1 MIEVFFY
8 SIADKKV
15 NQVVSDTIQVLLDS
29 EYVPVNDKNVLKH
42 CLEVA
47 KEGMYP
53 SKDYFNTF
61 YSMPAFTYNNLAEIV
76 TYANKV
82 IDFYKTQYLQKSV
95 LGIINESTSSSEF
108 LAKLDELSNKGDRID
123 EDDAF
128 EMYRPILY
136 SEAKDKPETKGIMC
150 GVPEID
156 ELTNGFQE
164 GSVASIC
171 AFTGQGKSTMTVSTL
186 FRNALEGKKCLL
198 VSLEMAP
205 EIIWPQ
211 FQARYLYQC
220 KGMSLNFQD
229 ILMHKLTQEQATQ
242 VDGYDDDFKEQIC
255 KNLMIIDELV
265 LSKSVV
271 TSAKS
276 IQRLLRKCEKQLGGL
291 DLIAFDHVGQFELL
305 FPEMG
310 NVILK
315 QIQSAI
321 KTYACE
327 DGHRPAC
334 IWCVQCNR
342 EGYKLAQKNGGKYAM
357 TAIADL
363 NEVERSSSYILFMY
377 TSDDD
382 KLSQETH
389 MTLTK
394 HRLGAV
400 LSDPVVTTF
409 NPGVSTVGQA
419 IDKISLDDGDFNALG
434 NDFNFDMTF

>member
-8 SIADKKV
+8 SIADRKV
-15 NQVVSDTIQVLLDS
+15 NQVVSDTIQLMLDS
-29 EYVPVNDKNVLKH
+29 EYVPTNDKKALQH
-42 CLEVA
+42 CLDVA
-47 KEGMYP
+47 KNGQYP
-53 SKDYFNTF
+53 SEDYFSTF
-61 YSMPAFTYNNLAEIV
+61 YPKAAFTYNNLAELV
-76 TYANKV
+76 TYSQSV

-95 LGIINESTSSSEF
+95 LNIINESSNSGEF
-108 LAKLDELSNKGDRID
+108 LTKLDELANKGERVD

-128 EMYRPILY
+128 LSYRPILY

-164 GSVASIC
+164 GSIASIC

-229 ILMHKLTQEQATQ
+229 VLMHKLTKEQAEQ
-242 VDGYDDDFKEQIC
+242 ADSYDEEFREEIC
-255 KNLMIIDELV
+255 KNLMIIDESV
-265 LSKSVV
+265 LSKSTV

-291 DLIAFDHVGQFELL
+291 DIVAFDHVGQFELL

-321 KTYACE
+321 KTYTCE

-342 EGYKLAQKNGGKYAM
+342 EGNKRAMKNGGVYDLQS
-357 TAIADL
+357 IADL
-363 NEVERSSSYILFMY
+363 NEVERSSTYIIFMY
-377 TSDDD
+377 TGDDD

-389 MTLTK
+389 MTLSK
-394 HRLGAV
+394 HRLGGV
-400 LSDPVVTTF
+400 LTDPVVTTF
-409 NPGVSTVGQA
+409 NPGVSTVGQT
-419 IDKISLDDGDFNALG
+419 IDRITLDDGDFNALG
-434 NDFNFDMTF
+434 SDFDFNISF

>member
-15 NQVVSDTIQVLLDS
+15 NQSISDAIQTMIDS
-29 EYVPVNDKNVLKH
+29 EYVPLSDKKVLRH

-47 KEGMYP
+47 KEGQYP
-53 SKDYFNTF
+53 SKDYFSTF
-61 YSMPAFTYNNLAEIV
+61 YPAPAFVYKNLAEIIV
-76 TYANKV
+76 YTGKV
-82 IDFYKTQYLQKSV
+82 LDFYKTQFLQKEV
-95 LGIINESTSSSEF
+95 LGIINDASNSGEF
-108 LAKLDELSNKGDRID
+108 LDKLDKLTSRGETID

-128 EMYRPILY
+128 EAYKPILY
-136 SEAKDKPETKGIMC
+136 SESKDKPETKGIMC
-150 GVPEID
+150 GVQEID
-156 ELTNGFQE
+156 ELTNGFQD
-164 GSVASIC
+164 GSIASIC

-229 ILMHKLTQEQATQ
+229 VLMHKLTSEQAAQ
-242 VDGYDDDFKEQIC
+242 AEEYDEGFREDIC
-255 KNLMIIDELV
+255 KNLMIVDESV
-265 LSKSVV
+265 LGKNVVMNSKN
-271 TSAKS
+271 
-276 IQRLLRKCEKQLGGL
+276 IQKLFRKCEKKLGGL

-305 FPEMG
+305 FPDQG

-321 KTYACE
+321 KTYTCE

-342 EGYKLAQKNGGKYAM
+342 EGNKRAMKNGGKYDM
-357 TAIADL
+357 QAIADL
-363 NEVERSSSYILFMY
+363 NEVERSSTYIIFMY
-377 TSDDD
+377 TGDSD

-400 LSDPVVTTF
+400 LTEPVTTTF
-409 NPGVSTVGQA
+409 NPGVSTVGSA
-419 IDKISLDDGDFNALG
+419 IDKLTLDDESFNSLG
-434 NDFNFDMTF
+434 NEFDFSIDF